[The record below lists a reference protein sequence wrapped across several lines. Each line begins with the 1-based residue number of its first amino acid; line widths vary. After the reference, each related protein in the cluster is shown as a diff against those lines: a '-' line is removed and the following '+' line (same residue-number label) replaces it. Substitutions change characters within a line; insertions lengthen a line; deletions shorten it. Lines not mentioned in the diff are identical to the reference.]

1 MSNVHALINKE
12 RRQRHLPHVYWS
24 KEMARLAQSQA
35 NYCAKEGHLVHSN
48 RFAFKGGENLAQGG
62 NRFSAKAIVNCWLGS
77 HQGHREYLLS
87 SKVTK
92 AGIGISKRHG
102 KTFVAWA
109 FSDAPPTYPDCPS
122 LKNKQIR
129 TFSLKNFL
137 GIRKSPKKMNLFKL
151 IFSILLGCFGL
162 LGILLGAHSIYVY
175 FNRLSLLVNGDAEK
189 LFLTV
194 TVPSSLRPAVSWASE
209 RGFQS
214 WVIPALIL
222 LGGLWLLNYS
232 RLWRLISGW
241 LNRIKP

>member
-1 MSNVHALINKE
+1 
-12 RRQRHLPHVYWS
+12 
-24 KEMARLAQSQA
+24 MAGLAQSQA
-35 NYCAKEGHLVHSN
+35 NYCAKVGHLVHSK
-48 RFAFKGGENLAQGG
+48 RFAFKGGENLAEGG

-87 SKVTK
+87 PRVTK
-92 AGIGISKRHG
+92 AGVGIRKRHG

-109 FSDAPPTYPDCPS
+109 FSDEPPTYPDCPS
-122 LKNKQIR
+122 VKNKQMRI
-129 TFSLKNFL
+129 FNLNNFL
-137 GIRKSPKKMNLFKL
+137 GFRKSPKKMDPVKL
-151 IFSILLGCFGL
+151 IVSVVLGCFGL
-162 LGILLGAHSIYVY
+162 LCILLGAHGIYVY
-175 FNRLSLLVNGDAEK
+175 FNRLSLFFSGDADK

-194 TVPSSLRPAVSWASE
+194 TVPSSLRSAVSWASE

-241 LNRIKP
+241 LNKIKP